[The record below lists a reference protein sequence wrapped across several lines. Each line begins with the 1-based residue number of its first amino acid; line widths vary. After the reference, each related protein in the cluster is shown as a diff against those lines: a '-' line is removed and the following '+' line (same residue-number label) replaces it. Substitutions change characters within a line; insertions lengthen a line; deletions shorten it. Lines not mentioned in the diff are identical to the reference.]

1 MFCNLQA
8 LFARAT
14 FSDYCRCE
22 LTSLLIMMITSIF
35 SKFFIKF
42 FSNSIKDVASRA
54 VLGALK
60 AALLRAMTIQSE
72 FSDEGK
78 NEYKEL
84 KLMG

>member
-1 MFCNLQA
+1 M
-8 LFARAT
+8 
-14 FSDYCRCE
+14 
-22 LTSLLIMMITSIF
+22 
-35 SKFFIKF
+35 KV
-42 FSNSIKDVASRA
+42 FSNSIKDVVSRA

>member
-1 MFCNLQA
+1 
-8 LFARAT
+8 
-14 FSDYCRCE
+14 
-22 LTSLLIMMITSIF
+22 MITSIF
-35 SKFFIKF
+35 SKFFMKV
-42 FSNSIKDVASRA
+42 FSNSIKDVVSRA